1 MARLGDPRGEA
12 RGRGGFY
19 APPHAESTF
28 PQAHG
33 ERMRIRARFSPFLLK
48 STPEKTARMSQQTGS
63 KTTLTVGPGIIGFGY
78 AGLELSHG
86 LGTPACPC
94 GPCGG
99 KKITRL
105 TCRATMSVTEHQASA
120 RVLRAGPAG
129 QRAREREKDHAWA
142 ARVGL
147 TAGPN

>member
-86 LGTPACPC
+86 LGTPSCPERTVRREEDNASDVQ
-94 GPCGG
+94 GYDVSDRAPGERAG
-99 KKITRL
+99 AASGTR
-105 TCRATMSVTEHQASA
+105 RSA
-120 RVLRAGPAG
+120 RA
-129 QRAREREKDHAWA
+129 
-142 ARVGL
+142 
-147 TAGPN
+147 